1 MSASQKAGDKTPTAE
16 SYRQLQEQNRQLR
29 RILEITRILNT
40 TLNLDTLLNTI
51 IAMARDITA
60 TEAAS
65 ILLLEPSS
73 GELHFKAATGAKEAE
88 VKSLVVPLEGS
99 IAGWIVTHNRPLIV
113 NKASEDHRHY
123 QQVDHLINF
132 STRSILGVPLSVK
145 NRTIGVIEVVNKA
158 KDLPFTEHDREILE
172 TLAAQAAIAIEN
184 AQLYKN
190 LQDQIKAREEAQ
202 SRLLHTEKLASIGQ
216 LVAGIAHE
224 LNNPLTSIIGY
235 AQLLQY
241 NQKPGETQSDLDI
254 IVDQARRAAKIVRG
268 LLTFARQHPPE
279 QKPVQINDIINSTL
293 NLLDYELR
301 THNITWR
308 THLDPN
314 IPLTMADPNQ
324 LQQVFVNLTNNARYA
339 MSTAHGGGE
348 LTITTETGP
357 SLLPESLP
365 DQPVIRVIVQDNGP
379 GIPPDILPRIFDPF
393 FTTKS
398 VGEGTGLGMSV
409 CHGIIS
415 EHKGHIWAESSP
427 GEGATF
433 FVELPIVAPVLD
445 STADSPPLLDA
456 STLNSQARIL
466 LVDDEKEILTVLT
479 RFLQKAGCR
488 VDAVS
493 NGRAA
498 FPLLE
503 QTDYDLILCDIR
515 MPGIS
520 GPEIYRYLQT
530 KNPVQAGRLI
540 FITGDV
546 VNPATQ
552 RFLEETGVPCLSKPI
567 TPIELLQKLAQS
579 GAIEASPDGIPAESP
594 EDITAEGDEL

>member
-1 MSASQKAGDKTPTAE
+1 MTASEKTDAEKPDSE
-16 SYRQLQEQNRQLR
+16 SYRRLQEHNRQLR

-51 IAMARDITA
+51 IEMARNITT

-65 ILLLEPSS
+65 ILLLEPAT
-73 GELHFKAATGAKEAE
+73 GELHFKAATGAGESK

-99 IAGWIVTHNRPLIV
+99 IAGWIVTNNRPLIV
-113 NKASEDHRHY
+113 NNTEEDRRHY

-132 STRSILGVPLSVK
+132 STRSILGVPLCVK
-145 NRTIGVIEVVNKA
+145 DKTIGVIEVVNKH
-158 KDLPFTEHDREILE
+158 KDLPFTKHDQEILE
-172 TLAAQAAIAIEN
+172 ALAAQAAIAIEN

-190 LQDQIKAREEAQ
+190 LQDQIRAREEAQ
-202 SRLLHTEKLASIGQ
+202 TRLIHTEKLASIGQ

-241 NQKPGETQSDLDI
+241 NQKQGETQSDLNI
-254 IVDQARRAAKIVRG
+254 IVNQAKRAAKIVRG

-279 QKPVQINDIINSTL
+279 QKPVQVNDIINSTL

-301 THNITWR
+301 THNITWNI
-308 THLDPN
+308 HLNPN
-314 IPLTMADPNQ
+314 LPLTMADPNQ
-324 LQQVFVNLTNNARYA
+324 LQQVFVNLINNARYA
-339 MSTAHGGGE
+339 MSTEHGGGK
-348 LTITTETGP
+348 LTITTETGL
-357 SLLPESLP
+357 SRLPESLP
-365 DQPVIRVIVQDNGP
+365 DKPVIRIIVQDDGP
-379 GIPPDILPRIFDPF
+379 GIPPEILPRIFDPF

-415 EHKGHIWAESSP
+415 EHKGHIWAESEP
-427 GEGATF
+427 GQGATF
-433 FVELPIVAPVLD
+433 FVELPIRPLSDYSPAADAPPAQKPITLD
-445 STADSPPLLDA
+445 G
-456 STLNSQARIL
+456 QARIL
-466 LVDDEKEILTVLT
+466 LVDDEKAILTVLT

-493 NGRAA
+493 DGQAA
-498 FPLLE
+498 LPLLE

-530 KNPVQAGRLI
+530 NNPVQASRLI

-567 TPIELLQKLAQS
+567 TPLELIEKLTQT
-579 GAIEASPDGIPAESP
+579 GAIETTLDETTTEAE
-594 EDITAEGDEL
+594 EL